1 MTKLIVCFLPSRR
14 ESLTWILMSNHLLNN
29 YHFSLLKNFCLC
41 SSCLSLFVLVC
52 VLMLKYICLSFFF
65 LERKF
70 SLCNFEGLIS
80 LFLGFRYQH
89 QEVQWH
95 SDFCFSVCTQFSV
108 LGVQFDILFLFPVL
122 WNSTILW
129 LWNHCTYYA
138 RLLMEPLWSETQDS
152 QFCEIFLCWF

>member
-1 MTKLIVCFLPSRR
+1 MF
-14 ESLTWILMSNHLLNN
+14 
-29 YHFSLLKNFCLC
+29 
-41 SSCLSLFVLVC
+41 
-52 VLMLKYICLSFFF
+52 ICLFILPVFLFLFWCVSLCASIYACLFFF
-65 LERKF
+65 CYNEDHLRILERKF

-80 LFLGFRYQH
+80 LFLGFWYQH

-95 SDFCFSVCTQFSV
+95 SDFCFSVCTQFYV

-138 RLLMEPLWSETQDS
+138 RLLVEPLWSETQDS

>member
-1 MTKLIVCFLPSRR
+1 MRI
-14 ESLTWILMSNHLLNN
+14 
-29 YHFSLLKNFCLC
+29 
-41 SSCLSLFVLVC
+41 
-52 VLMLKYICLSFFF
+52 

-152 QFCEIFLCWF
+152 QFCEIFLCWFWDNFSFLFSLCLLCLSLFFPSSYCSDLRSEQ